1 MDAQLMGTA
10 GFDAAF
16 DERGAVQPRDRTV
29 MGDGMLAAA
38 RCDDRHLLAVGRR
51 AAERRVD
58 GAVRGYRTPVR
69 ERQIAAVD
77 AVRGELFGKAFVR
90 LVVLG
95 SDDQAAGVL
104 VDAVD
109 DARAGDAA
117 DARKLARAMVEQCVE
132 DRKSTRLNSSH

>member
-1 MDAQLMGTA
+1 
-10 GFDAAF
+10 
-16 DERGAVQPRDRTV
+16 
-29 MGDGMLAAA
+29 MGDRMLAAA

-117 DARKLARAMVEQCVE
+117 DARKLARAMVEQCVDE
-132 DRKSTRLNSSH
+132 RAVEVARGDRKSTRLNSSH

>member
-1 MDAQLMGTA
+1 
-10 GFDAAF
+10 
-16 DERGAVQPRDRTV
+16 
-29 MGDGMLAAA
+29 MGDRMLAAA

-109 DARAGDAA
+109 DARAG
-117 DARKLARAMVEQCVE
+117 E